1 MYGLITSMLVM
12 PENREA
18 LLSLLASGASD
29 LPGRVSYVIAAD
41 AEDPSL
47 VWVTEAWESAQSQ
60 SSSLDLSH
68 VKEAAAAAKR
78 VVLGFGTRVETEP
91 ISVG

>member
-1 MYGLITSMLVM
+1 MYGLITSMLVL

-18 LLSLLASGASD
+18 LLNALASGASN
-29 LPGRVSYVIAAD
+29 LPGCASYVIAAD

-47 VWVTEAWESAQSQ
+47 VWVTEVWESAQAQ
-60 SSSLDLSH
+60 SSSLELSH

-78 VVLGFGTRVETEP
+78 VVLGFGTRVETAP